1 MCWHLVHNTLFDGAI
16 VETEYVSG
24 EVADHRWICH
34 HFDFDCFRVFGF
46 LDDYKVE
53 TSRPQNMLRMLE
65 VYPGIQRATPSA
77 FSEQHPLT
85 GPRCTCIAIENI
97 QGAMKHTESLKGL
110 WIHTE
115 LLALKTYRVPCTFW
129 TVIYTGTHTL
139 QQEASKPLRLQW
151 CSILLQSGCVPQ
163 STRCITVL

>member
-53 TSRPQNMLRMLE
+53 TSRPQNMLRTLE
-65 VYPGIQRATPSA
+65 VYPGIQRATPSDRTKVYL
-77 FSEQHPLT
+77 HCH
-85 GPRCTCIAIENI
+85 R
-97 QGAMKHTESLKGL
+97 KHTGCYE
-110 WIHTE
+110 
-115 LLALKTYRVPCTFW
+115 TYRVTERALNTHRVIGVENVQGTLYVLNCNLHRNPYATARSVKATQTTMVLYPASVRLCS
-129 TVIYTGTHTL
+129 TVHPLHHSSIAEVPAL
-139 QQEASKPLRLQW
+139 Q
-151 CSILLQSGCVPQ
+151 
-163 STRCITVL
+163 